1 MAQKITKHINNQFI
15 PSYVSGYPIFA
26 YGGFPEMYGFGSWL
40 KSNTGNLLQTGLG
53 AGAML
58 IPGGQGIGANLMTS
72 GISGMATTG
81 DTIGNQ
87 QAAERQYRE
96 DALKKE
102 RIDNLPGHHEYQPT
116 FAYGGS
122 MKGAPRG
129 KATMQ
134 DVKLFEKKYPEEMA
148 MGLQVEYEHTQ
159 NKNLAKRIAADHIKD
174 FEKMYGG
181 PGYYQGLKESG
192 LTDELAKGG
201 WIQKATASIK
211 RRGTEGVCS
220 GSNFG
225 GPGCPPGSK
234 RYNLAKTFKA
244 MAKKPDGG
252 FLSND
257 VFQVPNY
264 EMGGNLD
271 NTTNYESGGTH
282 QSNPMGGIPLA
293 NNALVEEGEVR
304 FNLDDGQSYIFSARI
319 PYKKK

>member
-15 PSYVSGYPIFA
+15 PSYVSGYPVYA
-26 YGGFPEMYGFGSWL
+26 YGGFPETYALGSWL
-40 KSNTGNLLQTGLG
+40 KSNAGNLLQTGLG

-58 IPGGQGIGANLMTS
+58 IPGMQGIGAGLMTS
-72 GISGMATTG
+72 GVGGLATTG

-87 QAAERQYRE
+87 QETERQYRE

-102 RIDNLPGHHEYQPT
+102 RIDNLPGHHEYQST
-116 FAYGGS
+116 F
-122 MKGAPRG
+122 K
-129 KATMQ
+129 
-134 DVKLFEKKYPEEMA
+134 
-148 MGLQVEYEHTQ
+148 
-159 NKNLAKRIAADHIKD
+159 
-174 FEKMYGG
+174 
-181 PGYYQGLKESG
+181 
-192 LTDELAKGG
+192 KGG

-257 VFQVPNY
+257 MFQLPNY

-271 NTTNYESGGTH
+271 NTTNYKAGGTH

-304 FNLDDGQSYIFSARI
+304 FNLDDGESYISSNRI